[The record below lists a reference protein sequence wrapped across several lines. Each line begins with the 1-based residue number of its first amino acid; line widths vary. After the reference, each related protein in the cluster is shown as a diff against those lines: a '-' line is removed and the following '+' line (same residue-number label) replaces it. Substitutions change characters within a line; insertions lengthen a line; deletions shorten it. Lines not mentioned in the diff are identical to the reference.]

1 MVEVQPATARAA
13 AAVAQA
19 AIDEFAFVVTG
30 IAIVDAMPAV
40 LRVAMLSPQLKL
52 SADHVSG

>member
-1 MVEVQPATARAA
+1 MVEVQPTRTHAV

-30 IAIVDAMPAV
+30 VAIADAMPAV
-40 LRVAMLSPQLKL
+40 LRVAMLSSPLQL
-52 SADHVSG
+52 SADCVSG